1 MYNVNIQFNPPD
13 PLVEMMM
20 NLWKIHNK
28 NKHLINKT
36 INKKKVKENSVDLIS
51 CFSKI
56 NAHFYINI

>member
-36 INKKKVKENSVDLIS
+36 INKKKVKENFVELIS